1 MVMMWAGLLGGCQ
14 GSDDETETTAV
25 ETDAYDE
32 TATETETETDSA
44 VEDSTYYDA
53 SYDTETE
60 SDTEDTYN
68 FDILRRILQD
78 IGKMCD
84 L

>member
-1 MVMMWAGLLGGCQ
+1 MCLCMVMMWAGLLGGCQ
-14 GSDDETETTAV
+14 GSDD
-25 ETDAYDE
+25 
-32 TATETETETDSA
+32 ETETDSA